1 MSGAVL
7 VVNGPNLNLLGER
20 DPDVYGS
27 DTLADIEQLCREEAR
42 SQGLT
47 VEFFQSNHEGALIDK
62 IHEVRRTA
70 VAVVAN
76 LGAYSHTSIA
86 LMDALAVLSVPIVEV
101 HLSDI
106 HAREEFRRHSYVSH
120 VAAKVIVGEGARG
133 YVLAMRHVA
142 ELLEVAKQTRE
153 S

>member
-7 VVNGPNLNLLGER
+7 VMNGPNLNLLGER

-42 SQGLT
+42 SHGLT

-70 VAVVAN
+70 AAVVVN

-120 VAAKVIVGEGARG
+120 VATKVIVGEGAHG
-133 YVLAMRHVA
+133 YVLALRHVA
-142 ELLEVAKQTRE
+142 QLLDSAKRAQDG
-153 S
+153 